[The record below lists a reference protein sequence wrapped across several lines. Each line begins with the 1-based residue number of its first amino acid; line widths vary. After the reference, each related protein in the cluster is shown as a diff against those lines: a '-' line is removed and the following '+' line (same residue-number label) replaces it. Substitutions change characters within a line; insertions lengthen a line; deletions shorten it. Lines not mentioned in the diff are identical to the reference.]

1 MLRGQSV
8 SAGLAVGRAAVL
20 RTAHGWVARVPIAAH
35 RVEAEC
41 RRLLAAAEA
50 ASRKARVTRR
60 GPLGR
65 DRGGGFRDPVR
76 ARADRARP

>member
-50 ASRKARVTRR
+50 ASGKLASLAGDRSAAIGGEVSAILPRTR
-60 GPLGR
+60 
-65 DRGGGFRDPVR
+65 
-76 ARADRARP
+76 